1 MRPPPEIGKGAAAN
15 DAPDSHPFK
24 ASVSPRV
31 YRRDSK
37 TASHGPRLRLI
48 HDDGLRAQVLRKAAQ
63 QVREQPATFPLW
75 SFRLAQHVNRG
86 TYGFSEVW
94 EMLEAAAL
102 DAGVRET
109 RTARVLY
116 SSFGDSMKSPAPPMP
131 LTVLRGGVY

>member
-1 MRPPPEIGKGAAAN
+1 
-15 DAPDSHPFK
+15 
-24 ASVSPRV
+24 
-31 YRRDSK
+31 
-37 TASHGPRLRLI
+37 LI